1 MLIATNERHDLE
13 ISGAREMTR
22 SVMFGNTASV
32 TERGLADRRLS
43 FSGLIVSNNRVNHI
57 VRVIYF
63 LNAAIV
69 LGGLGYITVTQK
81 DGHYRSN
88 SISVLFDEE
97 IWEQAHVRLPGDSIE
112 QRLLIYPHFNGIYKG
127 EFL

>member
-13 ISGAREMTR
+13 ISGARWMTR
-22 SVMFGNTASV
+22 SVMSGSSASV
-32 TERGLADRRLS
+32 TEGRLS
-43 FSGLIVSNNRVNHI
+43 SSGLIASNNRVNHI

-97 IWEQAHVRLPGDSIE
+97 IWEHAHVRLPDDSIE
-112 QRLLIYPHFNGIYKG
+112 QRLLIYSHFNGIYKG